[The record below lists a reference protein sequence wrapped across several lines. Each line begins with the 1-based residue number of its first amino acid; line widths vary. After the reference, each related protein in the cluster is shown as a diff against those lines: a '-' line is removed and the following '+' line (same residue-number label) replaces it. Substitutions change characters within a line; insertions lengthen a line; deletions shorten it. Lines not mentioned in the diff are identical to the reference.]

1 MDTEMLNQYGRERI
15 SDRQVNELIGL
26 AKGIAADGAIHQSEV
41 EFLQTWLA
49 ANLAVSGQPL
59 IRTLYD
65 RVTDIL
71 SDGVVD
77 DDEKSDLLQTLQAF
91 IAPKT
96 ELGEA
101 LKATTLP
108 LCDPFPTVSVEG
120 AAFCFTGT
128 FVYGNRRACEAA
140 VIAKGG
146 LAGTLTRDTRYL
158 VIGTYVTDSWKHSS
172 FGNKILKAVDMRTK
186 RVPIAI
192 VSEDHWARHI

>member
-1 MDTEMLNQYGRERI
+1 MDSELLNQYGRERI
-15 SDRQVNELIGL
+15 SDRQVDELIGL
-26 AKGIAADGAIHQSEV
+26 AKGISADGAIHQSEV

-65 RVTDIL
+65 RVTEIL

-77 DDEKSDLLQTLQAF
+77 EEEKTELLATLQSF
-91 IAPKT
+91 VAPKS

-108 LCDPFPTVSVEG
+108 LCNPYPTIATTG
-120 AAFCFTGT
+120 ASFCFTGT
-128 FVYGNRRACEAA
+128 FAYGNRRACEAA
-140 VIAKGG
+140 VVAKGG
-146 LAGTLTRDTRYL
+146 LAGSLTRETRYL

-172 FGNKILKAVDMRTK
+172 FGNKILKAVEMREK
-186 RVPIAI
+186 RVPISI
-192 VSEDHWARHI
+192 VGEDHWVKSI